1 MPYRPAEERCQP
13 YADKKVL
20 DFRTTDR
27 DQDGSFTDSVM
38 DSSLKRN
45 SFSGENTSLQR
56 FQADQCRSSIRLN
69 DTARSPPPQVEL
81 PDVSTLRSLS
91 KSPSQPAPHQIDL
104 EKTWCSNS
112 SSCGPT
118 IHNSASVPRLSL
130 SLPHLPSQ
138 EISSVFLH
146 HQSNS
151 ARGSEASSSSPEHLI
166 SQYNIPSQ
174 THISTGATTTP
185 QTERLWQQS
194 NSLPEI
200 PPPPFDITELWDQV
214 RASDYGEMADPSYI
228 SSTTS
233 PPGPPPI
240 SVSDIRRESITLE
253 EGLNKLSQA
262 PKTLHPIGKPNFAAE
277 LPSDE
282 EAQAIATSW
291 KWEERPSAV
300 DLVLSLGANFFPS
313 RKSKDRSPAEPSR
326 QPSNSHK
333 SPENRYVAQE
343 ILQAVQVHTPS
354 VTQRGVP
361 KPEAGSS
368 GDSLPKVQSPP
379 HSEISEDKPEH
390 PFPSQLVIAR
400 SASELYQDC
409 FAGSGDQ
416 KENSDLSQTQSI
428 WFGLSPRQSL
438 SDIPKR
444 YFGEFLHQTPGLSP
458 DRDFFAG
465 FLCVK
470 VGTDPVHAMRD
481 SWARQAKNV
490 LLSHAS
496 LRRCNMD
503 ESRSDK
509 IAFVRSL
516 KFFGY
521 IINDFEVEMWEMT
534 VAGCRTPK
542 RLKLPTSQS
551 SSRRPESL
559 RIGKLRHPT
568 KMKALSEPAPDPHSE
583 NAPRLLSQPPQHI
596 KFPVFQ
602 EPETKIAF
610 RSKPGPDQSANSS
623 HPQMFLASYLGTQ
636 RLNTGKGVQDFI
648 KFHITL
654 MTWVRNGGYRPYVA
668 TLHEQFWYSGSLRDT
683 RTDQGL
689 RFTMSESETI
699 DFLKMARQGMEQEEV

>member
-1 MPYRPAEERCQP
+1 
-13 YADKKVL
+13 
-20 DFRTTDR
+20 
-27 DQDGSFTDSVM
+27 M
-38 DSSLKRN
+38 DSSSKRN
-45 SFSGENTSLQR
+45 SFLGENTSLQR
-56 FQADQCRSSIRLN
+56 YQADQCRSSIWIN

-91 KSPSQPAPHQIDL
+91 KSPSQLAPHQIDL

-112 SSCGPT
+112 LSCGPA
-118 IHNSASVPRLSL
+118 IHNNASVLRLSL
-130 SLPHLPSQ
+130 SLSHLPSQ
-138 EISSVFLH
+138 EISSVFLD
-146 HQSNS
+146 HQTNS
-151 ARGSEASSSSPEHLI
+151 SRGSEASSSSPDHLI
-166 SQYNIPSQ
+166 SQYNTPSQ
-174 THISTGATTTP
+174 THISTGAITTP
-185 QTERLWQQS
+185 QNERFWQQS

-200 PPPPFDITELWDQV
+200 PPPPFDITELWDLV
-214 RASDYGEMADPSYI
+214 RVSDYGEITDPSYI
-228 SSTTS
+228 SSSTS

-253 EGLNKLSQA
+253 EVLNNLSQA
-262 PKTLHPIGKPNFAAE
+262 PRTLHPIGKPNFAAE

-282 EAQAIATSW
+282 KAQAIATSW
-291 KWEERPSAV
+291 KWEDRPSAM
-300 DLVLSLGANFFPS
+300 DLVLSLNDNFFPS
-313 RKSKDRSPAEPSR
+313 RITNDRSPAEPSR
-326 QPSNSHK
+326 LPSNAHK
-333 SPENRYVAQE
+333 SPENKYVAQK
-343 ILQAVQVHTPS
+343 ILQAIQVHRPS
-354 VTQRGVP
+354 ITQKGVHQ
-361 KPEAGSS
+361 PEEGSS

-379 HSEISEDKPEH
+379 HNEISGDKPEH

-400 SASELYQDC
+400 SVSELYRDC

-438 SDIPKR
+438 SDIPRR
-444 YFGEFLHQTPGLSP
+444 YFREFLRQTPGLSP

-470 VGTDPVHAMRD
+470 VGTGPVHAMRD
-481 SWARQAKNV
+481 SWARQAKDV

-509 IAFVRSL
+509 IAFARSL
-516 KFFGY
+516 RFFGY

-551 SSRRPESL
+551 SSRRPESS
-559 RIGKLRHPT
+559 RIGKPRLPT
-568 KMKALSEPAPDPHSE
+568 NLKALSEPAPDPHPA
-583 NAPRLLSQPPQHI
+583 NAPRLLSQHPQHI
-596 KFPVFQ
+596 KLPVLQ
-602 EPETKIAF
+602 KPETKIAF
-610 RSKPGPDQSANSS
+610 QSKPGPDQSANSS

-636 RLNTGKGVQDFI
+636 RLNTPKGVQDFI

-668 TLHEQFWYSGSLRDT
+668 TLHEQLWYSGLLQDT
-683 RTDQGL
+683 QTDQGL
-689 RFTMSESETI
+689 RLTMSESETI
-699 DFLKMARQGMEQEEV
+699 NFLKMAKQGMEQEGV